1 MSMWLYEAAPFR
13 PKTVAQGYSTLED
26 VVRSQFEAGKLTD
39 NINSRSYALTRAYD
53 ERIAAIR
60 EATGETHVNPF
71 TTRPGRYRQG
81 RDRAEFEAAE
91 YAKSAAGF
99 NDWLSTM
106 EKRYPEAADV
116 IRAGEPVEDDAK
128 ALARNMD
135 EDAAKTF
142 AAARGPAKWA
152 AMFAGR
158 AGAMFNDP
166 IQTGALVFGGG
177 AGAARTVM
185 GRILTTAASEALVN
199 AAVQAGTEPFVQ
211 RWRAEAGLESGIGE
225 AAKNIAFAGLFGG
238 VLGAGGSA
246 ASEGLSALGR
256 SAEGRAAARRA
267 LANDPAAPEA
277 TRRALDGDR
286 EATAAVLEPMRANLP
301 AEARGAL
308 DALEGERLF
317 GEQKPPTAR
326 EAYHDSVSA
335 NAIAAAQEN
344 RPFRFD
350 PDPEQVKRIADQ
362 LAPET
367 AAPARAAER
376 PIDEFLM
383 RRGGVQDYKGE
394 LKALGLDKAS
404 RPFVGRLVRE
414 GGDTLDNARLA
425 AAEAGYFDHL
435 YGTSDQAAEKSTIG
449 DLLDALDNASRTQAA
464 KPAADTERRAVEDL
478 VSEIIADAGPGVD
491 DRLIIRAAEMANAEN
506 MSPRAALAR
515 TLEAPDAVSV
525 EPPVPDGF
533 VRVYHSGQPIRADET
548 GRWVSTDRRYA
559 SSYRSDLPLHYLD
572 LPAGDPRI
580 NNPDYPEQGV
590 RQGVTFNFET
600 TADEARRLRQIA
612 REDATPFDARAP
624 DSEIS
629 GGLDDPR
636 MIDKEDL
643 ISRREI
649 GDVPEDMEI
658 PFFDDDGPV
667 TIAALNDELER
678 IDRAARIVEACPL

>member
-1 MSMWLYEAAPFR
+1 MSMYLYEADPFR
-13 PKTVAQGYSTLED
+13 PRSVAQGYSTLED

-60 EATGETHVNPF
+60 DATGETHVNPF
-71 TTRPGRYRQG
+71 TTRPGRYRPG
-81 RDRAEFEAAE
+81 RDRAEFEARE
-91 YAKSAAGF
+91 YARSAAGF
-99 NDWLSTM
+99 NDWLTAM
-106 EKRYPEAADV
+106 EKRHPEAADV

-135 EDAAKTF
+135 EEAAKTF
-142 AAARGPAKWA
+142 AAARGPAKWL
-152 AMFAGR
+152 AMFGGR

-177 AGAARTVM
+177 AGAARTVT

-199 AAVQAGTEPFVQ
+199 AAVQTATEPFVQ
-211 RWRAEAGLESGIGE
+211 RWRAEAGLESGWGE
-225 AAKNIAFAGLFGG
+225 AAKNVAFAGLFGAALG
-238 VLGAGGSA
+238 GAGRAGA
-246 ASEGLSALGR
+246 EGLAALGR
-256 SAEGRAAARRA
+256 SAEARAAARRA
-267 LANDPAAPEA
+267 LANDPATPEA
-277 TRRALDGDR
+277 SRRALAGDR
-286 EATAAVLEPMRANLP
+286 EAAAAVLEPMRANLP

-317 GEQKPPTAR
+317 GNQKPPAAR
-326 EAYHDSVSA
+326 SAYHDSVSA

-344 RPFRFD
+344 RPFRFE
-350 PDPEQVKRIADQ
+350 PDTEQVRRIVDQ

-367 AAPARAAER
+367 TAPARTAEQ

-383 RRGGVQDYKGE
+383 RRGGVKDYKGE
-394 LKALGLDKAS
+394 MAALGLDKAA

-435 YGTSDQAAEKSTIG
+435 YGTADQAAEKSTIG
-449 DLLDALDNASRTQAA
+449 DLLDALDNASRTQTAQ
-464 KPAADTERRAVEDL
+464 PAADTERRAVEGL
-478 VSEIIADAGPGVD
+478 VHDIIADAGPGVD
-491 DRLIIRAAEMANAEN
+491 DAVIIRAAERAVSEN
-506 MSPRAALAR
+506 LPARDALAR
-515 TLEAPDAVSV
+515 TLEAPDAR
-525 EPPVPDGF
+525 P
-533 VRVYHSGQPIRADET
+533 ADA
-548 GRWVSTDRRYA
+548 GAD
-559 SSYRSDLPLHYLD
+559 DLPQE
-572 LPAGDPRI
+572 AFF
-580 NNPDYPEQGV
+580 PE
-590 RQGVTFNFET
+590 
-600 TADEARRLRQIA
+600 D
-612 REDATPFDARAP
+612 
-624 DSEIS
+624 EIS

-636 MIDKEDL
+636 VIDKEDL

-658 PFFDDDGPV
+658 PFFDDEGPV